1 MLPVMAARV
10 SLSPPR
16 DTAVRSACR
25 DKGFTV
31 DYNKG
36 DNYYR
41 ANNDAG
47 WQVSIDYEGNQ
58 IMSIRIDAPDS
69 SSGSTTSEPS
79 PDSSTSSATAQND
92 GKLVNGM
99 RKDFKEAMDSYEA
112 FMNEY
117 VAFMKKYNA
126 NPNDPT
132 LMADY
137 ARYMSK
143 YADACEIQQV
153 GKRGHER
160 RRDRVLHRR
169 AGARQQKAAGSGGL
183 TDSAGAP
190 SKAKKSPGTD
200 VPGGFCTG
208 SGYPCLPFAPAQA
221 GSALPAFSLRC
232 GSTAATAPKSTDG
245 STHAKPSSNS
255 GSLCRNVSGTP

>member
-143 YADACEIQQV
+143 YADACEKFNKWESAAMNDAETAYYIDVQA
-153 GKRGHER
+153 
-160 RRDRVLHRR
+160 RVSKKLLE
-169 AGARQQKAAGSGGL
+169 AAG
-183 TDSAGAP
+183 
-190 SKAKKSPGTD
+190 
-200 VPGGFCTG
+200 
-208 SGYPCLPFAPAQA
+208 
-221 GSALPAFSLRC
+221 
-232 GSTAATAPKSTDG
+232 
-245 STHAKPSSNS
+245 
-255 GSLCRNVSGTP
+255 

>member
-16 DTAVRSACR
+16 GTAVRSACR

-58 IMSIRIDAPDS
+58 IMSIRIDAPDT

-99 RKDFKEAMDSYEA
+99 RKDS
-112 FMNEY
+112 
-117 VAFMKKYNA
+117 KK
-126 NPNDPT
+126 PW
-132 LMADY
+132 
-137 ARYMSK
+137 
-143 YADACEIQQV
+143 
-153 GKRGHER
+153 
-160 RRDRVLHRR
+160 
-169 AGARQQKAAGSGGL
+169 
-183 TDSAGAP
+183 TDMRP
-190 SKAKKSPGTD
+190 
-200 VPGGFCTG
+200 
-208 SGYPCLPFAPAQA
+208 L
-221 GSALPAFSLRC
+221 
-232 GSTAATAPKSTDG
+232 
-245 STHAKPSSNS
+245 
-255 GSLCRNVSGTP
+255 

>member
-1 MLPVMAARV
+1 
-10 SLSPPR
+10 
-16 DTAVRSACR
+16 VRSACR

-58 IMSIRIDAPDS
+58 IMSIRIDAPDTS
-69 SSGSTTSEPS
+69 SGSTNPSARRFQQLFADARLHVDVVRGLCVVHVRAFPLIEFLARIRILAHVACVIRHQRGIVHEGNQIMSIRIDAPDTSSGSTTSEPS

-143 YADACEIQQV
+143 YADACVKFNKWESADMNDAETAYYIDV
-153 GKRGHER
+153 LA
-160 RRDRVLHRR
+160 RVCKKLLE
-169 AGARQQKAAGSGGL
+169 AAG
-183 TDSAGAP
+183 
-190 SKAKKSPGTD
+190 
-200 VPGGFCTG
+200 
-208 SGYPCLPFAPAQA
+208 
-221 GSALPAFSLRC
+221 
-232 GSTAATAPKSTDG
+232 
-245 STHAKPSSNS
+245 
-255 GSLCRNVSGTP
+255 

>member
-1 MLPVMAARV
+1 MFSISNSTTDFFVVKRAFPPAQDLRQLRCQPLATLLLQFLRHAVERLGDAAGDAARV

-58 IMSIRIDAPDS
+58 IMSIRIDAPDT

-143 YADACEIQQV
+143 YADACEKFNKWESADMNDAETAYYIDVQA
-153 GKRGHER
+153 
-160 RRDRVLHRR
+160 RVSKKLLE
-169 AGARQQKAAGSGGL
+169 AAG
-183 TDSAGAP
+183 
-190 SKAKKSPGTD
+190 
-200 VPGGFCTG
+200 
-208 SGYPCLPFAPAQA
+208 
-221 GSALPAFSLRC
+221 
-232 GSTAATAPKSTDG
+232 
-245 STHAKPSSNS
+245 
-255 GSLCRNVSGTP
+255 